1 MEQILTAQLKRRI
14 KKLAWYQIAGGIFGI
29 VMLIYTLAQTGVIDG
44 ITLLLIATATLLYGF
59 SIYCG
64 RLLTRDEIRNGLC
77 MSKINQVLQI
87 VQFAV
92 GGYAYLYVSGTS
104 AVIKID
110 LSSGTD
116 VGFDIALSNLNLTI
130 HKKEE
135 LIVLGIN
142 VLAIY
147 LTYYIIRME
156 EEIAERELLI
166 KIPIEKPEI
175 DPTNEIDPLD
185 TLQS

>member
-1 MEQILTAQLKRRI
+1 MEQILTAKLKSRV
-14 KKLAWYQIAGGIFGI
+14 KNLAWYQIAGGALGI
-29 VMLIYTLAQTGVIDG
+29 VMFIYALTQTGVIEG
-44 ITLLLIATATLLYGF
+44 ITLLLIATGIFLYGF

-64 RLLTRDEIRNGLC
+64 RLLTRGEIRNGLY

-92 GGYAYLYVSGTS
+92 GGYAYLYVSGAS
-104 AVIKID
+104 AVFKID

-116 VGFDIALSNLNLTI
+116 LGFEVGPSNLNLTI
-130 HKKEE
+130 HKQEE
-135 LIVLGIN
+135 LVVLGIN
-142 VLAIY
+142 ILAIY

-166 KIPIEKPEI
+166 KTPVEDPKI
-175 DPTNEIDPLD
+175 DAISATNTPDPL
-185 TLQS
+185 